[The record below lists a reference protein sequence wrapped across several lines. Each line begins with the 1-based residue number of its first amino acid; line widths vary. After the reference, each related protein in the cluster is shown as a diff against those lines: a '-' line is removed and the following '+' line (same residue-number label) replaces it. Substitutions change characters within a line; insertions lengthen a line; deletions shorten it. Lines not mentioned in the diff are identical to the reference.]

1 MTRSKLLEQIKVVGD
16 GTSAFAKGTAET
28 LVLVTTGSNKKLQT
42 CDTSSG
48 TFADF
53 ATLVDGTNNINIA
66 GAKECG
72 ISGTVFHADADA
84 LREDLRK
91 AGVQI

>member
-42 CDTSSG
+42 CDTTDGSYE
-48 TFADF
+48 DF
-53 ATLVDGTNNINIA
+53 VTGLAAGVHNIQIA
-66 GAKECG
+66 GAKKYLKSDATTAVAILG
-72 ISGTVFHADADA
+72 DFGTDPVSNS
-84 LREDLRK
+84 
-91 AGVQI
+91 

>member
-1 MTRSKLLEQIKVVGD
+1 MTRSKILDQIKIVAD
-16 GTSAFAKGTAET
+16 CKTAFAKGSAENI
-28 LVLVTTGSNKKLQT
+28 VIEADGAGKLQT

-66 GAKECG
+66 GAKEY
-72 ISGTVFHADADA
+72 
-84 LREDLRK
+84 LK
-91 AGVQI
+91 AVTSTSAVGVLGDFDVDPQA

>member
-1 MTRSKLLEQIKVVGD
+1 MTRSKILDQIKIVAD
-16 GTSAFAKGTAET
+16 GKTAFAKGSAENI
-28 LVLVTTGSNKKLQT
+28 VIEADGAGKLQT

-66 GAKECG
+66 GAKEYLKV
-72 ISGTVFHADADA
+72 ITSTSAV
-84 LREDLRK
+84 
-91 AGVQI
+91 GVLGDFDIDPQA